1 MVDLTIWKCVHDR
14 LSYVIPKS
22 SSVGQLMSQFK
33 VDSCVE
39 LQNVVDSSLAC
50 LKIDLNGKCLNNDEI
65 AKIASEFRRMK

>member
-1 MVDLTIWKCVHDR
+1 
-14 LSYVIPKS
+14 
-22 SSVGQLMSQFK
+22 MSQFK